1 MRRTVV
7 KTFTILWLFGMYLI
21 LFNTFIMAYNAPDKV
36 VRVAINHQN
45 EAELEMFMLLGG
57 MFVALLGTAYIIL
70 DIKNDFIL
78 RMTKRLKQE
87 LS

>member
-1 MRRTVV
+1 MRKTVV
-7 KTFTILWLFGMYLI
+7 KTFAILWLFGMYLI
-21 LFNTFIMAYNAPDKV
+21 LFNTFIVAYNAPDKI

-57 MFVALLGTAYIIL
+57 LFVALAGTAYIIL

-78 RMTKRLKQE
+78 RMTRRIKE
-87 LS
+87 EFA